1 MPKNQTEVEDGSAK
15 TFSLISNEKLL
26 AIYAAMLKC
35 RLLEQRATALFQH
48 GRLDTD
54 LHVSAGLEAT
64 AAAGV
69 VDLQQADTLCLA
81 PNDWVPAFVKG
92 MSLETVFRALAPSSL
107 NLDGPTQI
115 EAEHKNIL

>member
-1 MPKNQTEVEDGSAK
+1 MPKNQTQTEEVSAK

-48 GRLDTD
+48 GTLDTD

-69 VDLQQADTLCLA
+69 VDLQQGDTLCLA
-81 PNDWVPAFVKG
+81 PNDWIPAFVKG
-92 MSLETVFRALAPSSL
+92 LSLDTLFRALAPSTL
-107 NLDGPTQI
+107 HL
-115 EAEHKNIL
+115 